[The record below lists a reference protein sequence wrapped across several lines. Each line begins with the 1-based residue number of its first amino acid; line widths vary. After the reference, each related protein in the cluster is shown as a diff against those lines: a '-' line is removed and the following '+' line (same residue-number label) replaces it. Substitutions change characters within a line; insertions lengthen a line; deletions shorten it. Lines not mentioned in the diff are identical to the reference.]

1 MLSVATVE
9 ATSVTL
15 SWTSGGSEGVS
26 YEVMWQRDTS
36 VGCSYVDGDS
46 ATITDGSTS
55 HDITGLEEDSSYNIT
70 VRASN
75 TAGSNATS
83 DTVTVM
89 SPEAGELI
97 KRMSIMLV
105 YMLFYLQ
112 FHLLLQ
118 LL

>member
-1 MLSVATVE
+1 MASAT

-55 HDITGLEEDSSYNIT
+55 YDITGLEEDSSYNIT

-75 TAGSNATS
+75 TAGSTAVSN
-83 DTVTVM
+83 TVTVM
-89 SPEAGELI
+89 TPETGELI
-97 KRMSIMLV
+97 KLILQLRSMF
-105 YMLFYLQ
+105 FYLQ
-112 FHLLLQ
+112 LHLLFP

>member
-1 MLSVATVE
+1 MLSVAKVE

-55 HDITGLEEDSSYNIT
+55 HDIMGLEEDSSYNIT

-89 SPEAGELI
+89 SPEAGEFI
-97 KRMSIMLV
+97 KRMSIML
-105 YMLFYLQ
+105 
-112 FHLLLQ
+112 
-118 LL
+118 